1 MMYENFQLYDY
12 FSPVTE
18 DSIKRTFV
26 VSLVLHT
33 FFFSLAILSGP
44 ILSRFLPSK
53 YVLFGG
59 AGGIGDSINVRA
71 IQELPGLKLPAPE
84 QPTESKV
91 ASENEGLYQPPKETV
106 KDLKKPKPEPV
117 DDTKALALEE
127 LKNLERRRREVQ
139 RRQNL
144 QEPENAVPYGRGG
157 QPSFAYGE
165 FRAGGRAGGGVGFE
179 GGFGERY
186 AWYARAIVQKISSN
200 FQEQML
206 GAQLREAPRVFV
218 AFTIEKDGSVS
229 SIVLRS
235 SSGIPSFDGMAVRSI
250 QASSPMPPLPGDFSG
265 NRVNVE
271 CFFDFRR

>member
-1 MMYENFQLYDY
+1 MYEDFELYDY
-12 FSPVTE
+12 FSAVAE

-26 VSLVLHT
+26 FSLILHV
-33 FFFSLAILSGP
+33 FFFSLAIIGGP
-44 ILSRFLPSK
+44 LLSRFLPNK
-53 YVLFGG
+53 YILFGG

-71 IQELPGLKLPAPE
+71 IRELPGLKLPAPE

-91 ASENEGLYQPPKETV
+91 ASENEGLYQPPPEAI
-106 KDLKKPKPEPV
+106 KDFKKPKPAPV

-127 LKNLERRRREVQ
+127 LKNLERRRREAQ

-144 QEPENAVPYGRGG
+144 QQPDNAVPYGRGG
-157 QPSFAYGE
+157 QPNFSYGE

-200 FQEQML
+200 FQEQMV

-218 AFTIEKDGSVS
+218 SFTIEKDGSVS

-235 SSGIPSFDGMAVRSI
+235 SSGISSFDGMAVRSI
-250 QASSPMPPLPGDFSG
+250 QASSPMPPLPGDFPGS
-265 NRVNVE
+265 RVNVE
-271 CFFDFRR
+271 CFVDFRR

>member
-1 MMYENFQLYDY
+1 MHENFELYDY
-12 FSPVTE
+12 FSAVTE

-26 VSLVLHT
+26 ISLILHT
-33 FFFSLAILSGP
+33 FFFSLAILGGP
-44 ILSRFLPSK
+44 LLSRFLPNK
-53 YVLFGG
+53 YILFGG
-59 AGGIGDSINVRA
+59 AGGIGDSINVQA
-71 IQELPGLKLPAPE
+71 IRELPGLKLPAPE

-91 ASENEGLYQPPKETV
+91 ASENEGLYQPPPEAI

-127 LKNLERRRREVQ
+127 LKNLERRRRELQ

-144 QEPENAVPYGRGG
+144 QEPDNAVKYGRGG
-157 QPSFAYGE
+157 QPNFSYGE

-179 GGFGERY
+179 GGFGEHY

-200 FQEQML
+200 FQEQMV

-250 QASSPMPPLPGDFSG
+250 QASSPMPPLPGDFPGS
-265 NRVNVE
+265 RVNVE